1 MGMNMSFKKEHRQET
16 IIYLVL
22 WALLFMAPV
31 MSLAVRSANTGI
43 DFDWSEIFT
52 VWRQYAL
59 YFLVFLIHNHLMAPM
74 LIYRQQRWR
83 YLALSAAIIVIFQVY
98 QCNHRPD
105 FRQHR
110 ARRAMI
116 EQIDHQRPPMP
127 PEHREGDFE
136 PRPDDHEGFEPRPD
150 GPRRDGSHRD
160 DLRRERRQHPPLMFG
175 QHDLVSIIILVL
187 MLGMNLGVKLYFKQR
202 SDQKHLAQLER
213 QNLEQQLEYLKYQIN
228 PHFFMNTLN
237 NIHALVDIDPEKA
250 KSTILELSKMM
261 RFMLYEGNKSVVPLE
276 REISFLQN
284 YITLM
289 KLRYTDKVRIS
300 VDIPASLPNKEVP
313 PLMFITF
320 VENAFKHGVSY
331 RQESFI
337 DIAMAIDGDR
347 LTFTCVNSRIP
358 KEEDKHGGVGLANVR
373 QRLDLIYGQNY
384 QLDIRDEQ
392 ASYTVKLTLPL

>member
-31 MSLAVRSANTGI
+31 MSLSVRSANTGI

-52 VWRQYAL
+52 VWKQYAL

-74 LIYRQQRWR
+74 LVYRQQRWR

-105 FRQHR
+105 FRQR
-110 ARRAMI
+110 KARRAMI

-127 PEHREGDFE
+127 PDHREGDFE

-150 GPRRDGSHRD
+150 GPRRDG
-160 DLRRERRQHPPLMFG
+160 LRHERRQHPPLIFG

-261 RFMLYEGNKSVVPLE
+261 RFMLYEGSKSVVPLE
-276 REISFLQN
+276 REMTFLQN

-300 VDIPASLPNKEVP
+300 VDVPASLPNKDVP

-337 DIAMAIDGDR
+337 DIAMAIANDR

-392 ASYTVKLTLPL
+392 TSYTVKLTLPL